1 MSNYIEAVHTQK
13 IKGCIHPAKNS
24 VDRLVGLSNLSRYL
38 LGSNTLQDLM
48 DRSVRSIIEIL
59 NLDFTRI
66 LTLESGGHY
75 LCRITC
81 NKDTSGLDRK
91 HNLQEPL
98 ASEQIYH
105 RLAASQPALIPYY
118 AGLSLSV
125 EERTSLDV
133 GNVNHLWLVPLA
145 VNSQEIGFLVLGK
158 KTINEIDRYLIDTT
172 HLVDLIAGQLSNA
185 IYCIRLNDKLTGT
198 SLEMVKALTKTLEAR
213 DSESGLHS
221 QHMAGLS
228 QQLAGELSATEKEAQ
243 EIYWAALLHDIG
255 KIGIEDQ
262 VLRKPGPLTD
272 SEWYIMKMHPEIG
285 AKIVQGLTGLDGVAP
300 LILAHHERLN
310 GSGYPKGLKGDQ
322 IPFGAR
328 IIAVVDSY
336 TAMVEG
342 RIYQQNRTHEQALVE
357 LSRLSGVLY
366 DTKVVKAFNKMINR
380 AI

>member
-185 IYCIRLNDKLTGT
+185 IYCIRLNDKLSGT

-357 LSRLSGVLY
+357 LSRLSRVLY

>member
-118 AGLSLSV
+118 AGLRDRKSV
-125 EERTSLDV
+125 V
-133 GNVNHLWLVPLA
+133 
-145 VNSQEIGFLVLGK
+145 
-158 KTINEIDRYLIDTT
+158 
-172 HLVDLIAGQLSNA
+172 
-185 IYCIRLNDKLTGT
+185 
-198 SLEMVKALTKTLEAR
+198 
-213 DSESGLHS
+213 
-221 QHMAGLS
+221 
-228 QQLAGELSATEKEAQ
+228 
-243 EIYWAALLHDIG
+243 
-255 KIGIEDQ
+255 
-262 VLRKPGPLTD
+262 
-272 SEWYIMKMHPEIG
+272 
-285 AKIVQGLTGLDGVAP
+285 
-300 LILAHHERLN
+300 
-310 GSGYPKGLKGDQ
+310 
-322 IPFGAR
+322 
-328 IIAVVDSY
+328 
-336 TAMVEG
+336 
-342 RIYQQNRTHEQALVE
+342 
-357 LSRLSGVLY
+357 
-366 DTKVVKAFNKMINR
+366 
-380 AI
+380 